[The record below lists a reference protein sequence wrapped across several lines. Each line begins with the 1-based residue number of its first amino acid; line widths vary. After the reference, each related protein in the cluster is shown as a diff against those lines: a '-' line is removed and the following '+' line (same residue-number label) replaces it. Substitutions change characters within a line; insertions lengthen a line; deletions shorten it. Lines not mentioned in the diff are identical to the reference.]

1 MTRQRLI
8 RPREKGK
15 RRIAGRQARAD
26 SARSLHGA
34 THSSVLQLQRTL
46 GNQHVAQLMRAKR
59 LTPQGKIIGLQRRAC
74 AAATSGEGECQTL
87 QSKSTAGLVASGSQ
101 PQAGK
106 DYEQGKSIL
115 ADRVGPQAD
124 SFEAE
129 SAIESRLSMSKGHGS
144 RLPDAVRAYMEPRFG
159 ADFSQVRVHT
169 DASAVQM
176 NRGVGAEA
184 FTHGSDIYFGAGN
197 GPNDLALTTHELTH
211 VVQQAGGIPLQT
223 KRVDETASSDGSGLA
238 IQRTCAACGARM
250 KEQEGGVDGESST
263 QSIQRRIGDGHD
275 LTSPRFAGDPVLE
288 ACFDNERLL
297 RFGARGDAVKK
308 LQQALVDAGFP
319 LLKFGVDEIFGSET
333 QTAVRN
339 FQRAATIAVD
349 GLVGPETM
357 GALDA
362 RFSGPTPPGPTPPG
376 PTPPGP
382 TPPGPTPPG
391 PTPPGPTPP
400 GPTPPGPTPPA
411 PAPESITSQTVAT
424 SPGAQ
429 TRTTIGVGEQVNLT
443 HAPGSAAWTTTIG
456 PTPLSAT
463 NGITVILTAPDTAQR
478 ITVTAGTA
486 TLAFDVI
493 APTSVAM
500 DRQPGTGVQHKVNRP
515 RSGIQTRVFL
525 GPDTVNFSRARYRE
539 LDVAGT
545 ASSPGVYSC
554 NPASG
559 GHCGAG
565 GGGAPCPDK
574 ALTNTVVAGMGTQS
588 LLGDCAC
595 SGDCNTPPPFV
606 AGSLTLS
613 IPYEYKVGAGAFH
626 AITNVPQVHTLAADL
641 STLTSSKAGA
651 TGTTTVAAGT
661 VALPQCP
668 GCPVS

>member
-382 TPPGPTPPG
+382 TP
-391 PTPPGPTPP
+391 
-400 GPTPPGPTPPA
+400 
-411 PAPESITSQTVAT
+411 ESITSQTVAT